1 MSDRQKITLNI
12 EEVQLPISVLSSE
25 EKLYRD
31 AATLIQDRLR
41 TLRTTYPTLP
51 NEKYYYAMA
60 MITTAVESVKRANLV
75 DNTPYIDMIKDLGEE
90 IDKILDKPQKH

>member
-1 MSDRQKITLNI
+1 
-12 EEVQLPISVLSSE
+12 
-25 EKLYRD
+25 
-31 AATLIQDRLR
+31 
-41 TLRTTYPTLP
+41 
-51 NEKYYYAMA
+51 MA